1 VQKGRTRILVVD
13 DDPRYVRALMVNL
26 EASGYDVLAEVD
38 GQRAI
43 DTAAMEEPDLVLL
56 DVKMPGLDGCE
67 VCRRIREFSSV
78 PIIML
83 TALGDVA
90 DKVEGLEAGA
100 DDYVTK
106 PFSASELVARVRA
119 ALRSRELSK
128 RGREVATFQA
138 GDLLVDLARRRV
150 FVGGQEVHLTPIEY
164 RLICE
169 LAVNAGRILVP
180 DYLLSQVW
188 GPQYEGD
195 THLLWQAIHR
205 LRQKIERD
213 PENPELIKTRSG
225 IGYILE
231 VPD

>member
-1 VQKGRTRILVVD
+1 VRKGRTSILVVD
-13 DDPRYVRALMVNL
+13 DDPRYVRSLRFNL
-26 EASGYDVLAEVD
+26 EASDYDVLTALD
-38 GQRAI
+38 GEAAI
-43 DTAAMEEPDLVLL
+43 DVTATEQPDLILL
-56 DVKMPGLDGCE
+56 DVRMPGPDGCQ

-83 TALGDVA
+83 TALGDVT
-90 DKVEGLEAGA
+90 DRIRGLEAGA

-119 ALRSRELSK
+119 ALRGRELS
-128 RGREVATFQA
+128 RGGREITTFQA

-150 FVGGQEVHLTPIEY
+150 FIAGEEVHLTPIEY
-164 RLICE
+164 GLICE
-169 LAVNAGRILVP
+169 LAVNAGRVLVP

-213 PENPELIKTRSG
+213 PENPELIQTRSG